1 MTTRNPLNL
10 PTALP
15 DAITD
20 NPITEKIAEM
30 RPKKGMSKG
39 GMVTLVTLLSFACV
53 GIGIGIG
60 YALWSKPRLAE
71 PLSDAVN
78 ETLEAKKA
86 KLEEVKDEM

>member
-15 DAITD
+15 NAMTD

-39 GMVTLVTLLSFACV
+39 GMATLVTLLSLACV
-53 GIGIGIG
+53 GIGVGIG

-71 PLSDAVN
+71 TLADTME
-78 ETLEAKKA
+78 ETLAAKKA